1 MSKLYENQSYSLKL
15 KFVKASDEEHLISMN
30 ISINCNHEIN
40 KDIMLEIE
48 NNINDMLLKDY
59 IKQEDF
65 DKKKKQEKE
74 LDKLQKKEEQEK
86 QKEIRKIELENL
98 KIKLEQEKHQKKLEL
113 EYQKNLL
120 NNSLNNPLKNRIKK

>member
-59 IKQEDF
+59 IKQEEY

-74 LDKLQKKEEQEK
+74 SEKQIKKEEQEK
-86 QKEIRKIELENL
+86 QRELRKLELENL
-98 KIKLEQEKHQKKLEL
+98 KIKLEEEKQQRKLQL
-113 EYQKNLL
+113 EYEKNLK
-120 NNSLNNPLKNRIKK
+120 NNSLYNPLKLKK

>member
-59 IKQEDF
+59 IKQEEY

-74 LDKLQKKEEQEK
+74 IEKLQKLEDKEK
-86 QKEIRKIELENL
+86 QKELRKLELDNL
-98 KIKLEQEKHQKKLEL
+98 KLKLEQEKQQKKLQL
-113 EYQKNLL
+113 EYEKNLL
-120 NNSLNNPLKNRIKK
+120 NNTINNPLKKIRK

>member
-15 KFVKASDEEHLISMN
+15 KFVKASDEDHLISMN

-59 IKQEDF
+59 IKQEEY
-65 DKKKKQEKE
+65 DKKKKEEKE
-74 LDKLQKKEEQEK
+74 IEKLNKKEEQER
-86 QKEIRKIELENL
+86 QRELRKLEVENL
-98 KIKLEQEKHQKKLEL
+98 KLKLEQEKQQRK
-113 EYQKNLL
+113 
-120 NNSLNNPLKNRIKK
+120 